1 MRDIFAIT
9 NFIDSARWSN
19 IENYSIINYANLDL
33 SFPEKI
39 LTHYLTYVA
48 DRQMPFQRIWNVGG
62 FVFSRLVEDYTTNQN
77 ISISKLY
84 TDYIE
89 VAESGDVITSATSKL
104 SFKCSLDNLQLTA
117 LQQEKLQ
124 SSIRDGNVVFR
135 SRFVTT
141 DFCSIYCTLYILE
154 CIANRSLI
162 DYIKKV
168 IQLHIDA
175 NTNEIRKEYKDEI
188 VKRIAFSFYVLTYQG
203 NKIKNNK
210 QSLPE
215 YINGV
220 KKNAKTQKEN
230 VETTLSSMEKF
241 NNAYHE
247 FTKEKIYSCKRVWC
261 ALRDYIKGLE
271 FKDFFTKEIKDL
283 LSDNIGNI
291 FYLKQLELPGD
302 VWNNNDIFIKCNFQ
316 NRGKKTFNKYLRE
329 AFANQENN
337 INEGYVEQFD
347 ITFSLAPRMCER
359 KLCTLCPYGIL
370 KSREHQF
377 NLLCINEVS
386 KLCPIILHST
396 GYMFQCIGKERC
408 KLYLMYLQTQN

>member
-19 IENYSIINYANLDL
+19 IENYSIINYANPDL
-33 SFPEKI
+33 SFPKKI

-168 IQLHIDA
+168 IQLHINA

-203 NKIKNNK
+203 NNTKSNK
-210 QSLPE
+210 QTLLE
-215 YINGV
+215 YINSV
-220 KKNAKTQKEN
+220 QNKAKTQKEN
-230 VETTLSSMEKF
+230 VENTLSSLEKF
-241 NNAYHE
+241 NKAYYE
-247 FTKEKIYSCKRVWC
+247 FRKDKIYSCKRVWC
-261 ALRDYIKGLE
+261 ALRDYMKGLE
-271 FKDFFTKEIKDL
+271 FKDFFAKEMKDL
-283 LSDNIGNI
+283 LGDNIGNI

-302 VWNNNDIFIKCNFQ
+302 VWNNNDKFISCNFP
-316 NRGKKTFNKYLRE
+316 NKDHDRTFNNYLRE
-329 AFANQENN
+329 TFKNQENN

-347 ITFSLAPRMCER
+347 ITFSLVPRMCER
-359 KLCTLCPYGIL
+359 KLCALCPYGIL
-370 KSREHQF
+370 KDKEHQF
-377 NLLCINEVS
+377 NLLCINDVS

-396 GYMFQCIGKERC
+396 GYIFKCIGKERC
-408 KLYLMYLQTQN
+408 ILCSLR